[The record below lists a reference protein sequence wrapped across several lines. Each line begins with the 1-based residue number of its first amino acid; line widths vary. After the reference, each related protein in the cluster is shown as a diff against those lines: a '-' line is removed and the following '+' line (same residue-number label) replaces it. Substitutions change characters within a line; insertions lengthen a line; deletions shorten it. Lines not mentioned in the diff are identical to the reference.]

1 MGEGLAMKCEECK
14 YCSWDCAEGFNGL
27 KQWFQDGCKK
37 DLVPVYNEEE
47 EVWECEGYYPCD
59 EQ

>member
-1 MGEGLAMKCEECK
+1 MKCEECK

-37 DLVPVYNEEE
+37 DLIPVYNEEE
-47 EVWECEGYYPCD
+47 EVFECEGYYPLD
-59 EQ
+59 ES